1 MTSWTASDL
10 CRDPE
15 QTSPNQLTEGGR
27 SASEAH
33 TRAEHTVKRW
43 EGGEGAEAKRNTN
56 FVTLPSKMADTRSSL
71 VVKREKRDVSFR
83 DDATA
88 ALIDEKI
95 ILTRAQ
101 RVKTQPVS
109 ASQSLSQIR
118 RSEAELLVTE

>member
-1 MTSWTASDL
+1 
-10 CRDPE
+10 
-15 QTSPNQLTEGGR
+15 
-27 SASEAH
+27 
-33 TRAEHTVKRW
+33 
-43 EGGEGAEAKRNTN
+43 
-56 FVTLPSKMADTRSSL
+56 MADTRSSL

-101 RVKTQPVS
+101 RVKSQPVSAKVS

-118 RSEAELLVTE
+118 RSEAELLVTECDVHVCN

>member
-1 MTSWTASDL
+1 MTSLTAASDL
-10 CRDPE
+10 CGDPE

-43 EGGEGAEAKRNTN
+43 KGGEGAEVKRNTN

-83 DDATA
+83 DDGSLNRRKNYFDQSTESQDTA
-88 ALIDEKI
+88 
-95 ILTRAQ
+95 
-101 RVKTQPVS
+101 
-109 ASQSLSQIR
+109 SLS
-118 RSEAELLVTE
+118 